1 MINIGIH
8 KVKLVDTTGLFEF
21 LLWCRK
27 VVQCSARPEVVLL
40 ENIPWASTKTHKT
53 LKFVFFFIF
62 LFLHHILYIKM
73 MATRKDQPQISS
85 VMIPEMSLK
94 KRKFVALFVH
104 PL

>member
-1 MINIGIH
+1 MGIY
-8 KVKLVDTTGLFEF
+8 KDT
-21 LLWCRK
+21 
-27 VVQCSARPEVVLL
+27 QNL
-40 ENIPWASTKTHKT
+40 EIR
-53 LKFVFFFIF
+53 FFFFYIF

-94 KRKFVALFVH
+94 KRKFVALFVY